1 MVILRTVVPFTRE
14 THSVYKAHQC
24 PQLAKLE
31 SPVDFFLIW
40 MLYRPYVLY
49 LTAGDCGTLSVMGT
63 IDIAHSPSCALNT
76 VLRAW
81 HVLQRLGV
89 SIAHWVRLT
98 PSTPLN
104 ATMVLC
110 GITRIGS
117 SEYSPQQHLTKKRTR
132 IKLYGVIV
140 LTFLRIA
147 YISQS
152 QHTPTH

>member
-1 MVILRTVVPFTRE
+1 MEPST
-14 THSVYKAHQC
+14 
-24 PQLAKLE
+24 
-31 SPVDFFLIW
+31 FFL
-40 MLYRPYVLY
+40 LNLDALQTVLY

-147 YISQS
+147 HISQS

>member
-1 MVILRTVVPFTRE
+1 MAILRTVVPFTRE

-24 PQLAKLE
+24 PQSAKLE
-31 SPVDFFLIW
+31 SPVDFFLN
-40 MLYRPYVLY
+40 LDALQTVLY